1 MSPEWGAVSNRQGG
15 IHKWCQRWG
24 EEGSY
29 NSNLVLRKNTET
41 LDKGEGDLKTPQFM
55 DVPKRNSKAQAAT
68 CYTTM
73 TIDPNP
79 ISIPYIP
86 E

>member
-1 MSPEWGAVSNRQGG
+1 MLKVILCIS
-15 IHKWCQRWG
+15 K
-24 EEGSY
+24 
-29 NSNLVLRKNTET
+29 KT
-41 LDKGEGDLKTPQFM
+41 LSLKSLKKQFM